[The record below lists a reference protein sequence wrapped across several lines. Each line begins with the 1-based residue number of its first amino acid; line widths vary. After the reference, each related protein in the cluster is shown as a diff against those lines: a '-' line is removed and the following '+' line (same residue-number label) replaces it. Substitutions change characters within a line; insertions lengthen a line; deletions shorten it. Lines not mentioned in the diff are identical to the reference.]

1 MKAELRLTDTNAAT
15 DSGGRTW
22 GLEGNLFWY
31 LIGGLGISITVFFVL
46 CVGMGQSLVLS
57 GGIGLV
63 PLLVALGYIF
73 LLRAGKPPG
82 YDRDV
87 VEHLFSGDGFGPLN
101 RPLMRHPFNGEAR

>member
-63 PLLVALGYIF
+63 PLFLALGYIF
-73 LLRAGKPPG
+73 LFRAGKPPG

-87 VEHLFSGDGFGPLN
+87 AEHLITGDGFAPVSRLW
-101 RPLMRHPFNGEAR
+101 MRHPLGEEGQ

>member
-1 MKAELRLTDTNAAT
+1 MKTELRLTDTNAAT

-31 LIGGLGISITVFFVL
+31 LIGGLGLAITVFFVL
-46 CVGMGQSLVLS
+46 CVGLGQSLVLS
-57 GGIGLV
+57 SGIGLV
-63 PLLVALGYIF
+63 PLLLALGYIF

-87 VEHLFSGDGFGPLN
+87 AEYLFAGDGFEPLD
-101 RPLMRHPFNGEAR
+101 RPWTQHPLGGEIE